1 MAEDQGSIG
10 GGLQQLPNS
19 HSLATWIISDL
30 DMTVLEQHAGPLLR
44 GLGASVEVLNLF
56 ELFRVESLKENPALI
71 VLACAWPPLSCR
83 SYLDHLIARYTKNKP
98 SDGDRARFYET
109 MCLEAI
115 TGQVPVATTVVICRG
130 IDGLKPGPTPVLTAP
145 LAHVP
150 GYVPKQQYLTDEGE
164 LQPLAGGQDLY
175 ARVQVGGPLVPDD
188 FITDSGKIN
197 LVEMCAV
204 ATYLNIRVLFL
215 GEHDGSLSLGCGM
228 GVMYHQQ
235 QKVVRPLSVSHPTDM
250 PMKVLGGY
258 TGAYTDFYDHAKEV
272 RIRQLLEE
280 HLRGQQANLSWSQ
293 PTIQMLQP
301 HLNMNTAVMWL
312 SAKQVEVQG
321 DAIQAM
327 AAQLSPSS

>member
-1 MAEDQGSIG
+1 M
-10 GGLQQLPNS
+10 PN
-19 HSLATWIISDL
+19 
-30 DMTVLEQHAGPLLR
+30 
-44 GLGASVEVLNLF
+44 
-56 ELFRVESLKENPALI
+56 
-71 VLACAWPPLSCR
+71 
-83 SYLDHLIARYTKNKP
+83 
-98 SDGDRARFYET
+98 
-109 MCLEAI
+109 
-115 TGQVPVATTVVICRG
+115 
-130 IDGLKPGPTPVLTAP
+130 
-145 LAHVP
+145 
-150 GYVPKQQYLTDEGE
+150 
-164 LQPLAGGQDLY
+164 
-175 ARVQVGGPLVPDD
+175 D

-228 GVMYHQQ
+228 GGMYHQQ

-250 PMKVLGGY
+250 LMKVLGGY